1 MDNTCA
7 MNIEHRQPVEILSE
21 LLVLQAQG
29 GDREALAE
37 LVDLWSPKLNA
48 RAYWLTR
55 DSEGALEVAQEA
67 WIGIARGLC
76 SLKDPSRFGAW
87 SMRIVHHKA
96 ADWIKARTKDRAM
109 QSRLQESTPP
119 HSQDRATDDD
129 QVIRDAIGHLEPK
142 LRDVVY
148 LFYMDNCPLEQV
160 AGVLNIPMGTAK
172 TRLKRARTKLKPI
185 LKQLLERNTK

>member
-7 MNIEHRQPVEILSE
+7 MSIEHRQPVEILSE

-37 LVDLWSPKLNA
+37 LVDLWSPRLNS
-48 RAYWLTR
+48 RAYGLTR
-55 DSEGALEVAQEA
+55 DSEGAREIAQEA

-76 SLKDPSRFGAW
+76 SLKAPANFGAW

-96 ADWIKARTKDRAM
+96 ADWIKARTKDRTM
-109 QSRLQESTPP
+109 RSQLRDSTSPQSPDP
-119 HSQDRATDDD
+119 APDDD
-129 QVIRDAIGHLEPK
+129 QAIRDAIGHLDPL
-142 LRDVVY
+142 LREVVY
-148 LFYMDNCPLEQV
+148 LFYMDNCSLEQI
-160 AGVLNIPMGTAK
+160 AGVLSIPVGTAK

-185 LKQLLERNTK
+185 LEQLLERNTK